1 MIGTRMEPN
10 LNQIKRA
17 ERRNRKSKLQ
27 KEKEW
32 HKQQVALLDLLD
44 PPKERN
50 KTLGRSRKPRRR
62 GRQMKKRAA
71 LPEAM
76 DGQGKENTPLNKL
89 PEPETDAL
97 PRTKAKSRQLLDYVG
112 GLKGRA
118 FMSYAQTDWD
128 AYHGIEGQ
136 LLVQQRNASK
146 VSRKNEAK
154 REARIFQEQRLA
166 KKTERRDKRRAKR
179 LAHRKTRREAAV
191 TIQRTYRRHLNTKD
205 VHP

>member
-1 MIGTRMEPN
+1 MEPS

-17 ERRNRKSKLQ
+17 ERRHRKYELQ

-50 KTLGRSRKPRRR
+50 KTMGRSRKPRRR
-62 GRQMKKRAA
+62 GRQMKKLRTQ
-71 LPEAM
+71 PEDM
-76 DGQGKENTPLNKL
+76 DCEGKEKMTLDQL
-89 PEPETDAL
+89 PEPDSL
-97 PRTKAKSRQLLDYVG
+97 PRTKARSRQLLDYVG

-154 REARIFQEQRLA
+154 REARIFQELRLA

-191 TIQRTYRRHLNTKD
+191 TIQRTYRRHLNAKD